1 MSKNGKSAQ
10 DGANGVAEPRTN
22 RKIRVAIV
30 GVGNC
35 ASSLVQGRYYY
46 QDASPDDFVPGLMH
60 VELGGYHVRDIEFVA
75 AFDIDK
81 NKVGK
86 DLSEAI
92 YAKPNNTY
100 VFQQV
105 PKLDVKVDR
114 GMTHDG
120 LGKYLS
126 QIIEKAPGPTADV
139 VGILKERKVDL
150 VVSYLPVG
158 SEEATKWYVEQAL
171 KAGVGFINAIPVFI
185 GREPYWQRRFAAE
198 GLPVIGDD
206 IKSQVGA
213 TISHRVLTRLFM
225 DRGVRLDRTYQLN
238 FGGNTDFL
246 NMLERERLES
256 KKISKTNAV
265 TSMLDYELDPDDIH
279 VGPSD
284 HVPWLKDRKWCYIRM
299 EGTTF
304 GDVPLNAELKLEVWD
319 SPNSAG
325 VITDAIRCLKLG
337 LDRGLQG
344 TLVAP
349 SSYFMKSPPI
359 QIHDDIAFNRV
370 EAFIKGEDSE
380 TLVGTET
387 AKPKTTRKLAASR
400 RPVERDVSASVTAGA
415 GRAAPSIG
423 H

>member
-1 MSKNGKSAQ
+1 MEETTKIAATKPDTNGKDAQ
-10 DGANGVAEPRTN
+10 ARHRSDG
-22 RKIRVAIV
+22 KIRVAII

-46 QDASPDDFVPGLMH
+46 EDADPGDAIPGIMH
-60 VELGGYHVRDIEFVA
+60 VDLGGYHIRDIEFVA

-105 PKLDVKVDR
+105 PKIGVTVER

-126 QIIEKAPGPTADV
+126 QIIEKAPGPTADIA
-139 VGILKERKVDL
+139 GILRERQVD
-150 VVSYLPVG
+150 VVINYLPVG

-171 KAGVGFINAIPVFI
+171 SAGVAVENCIPVFI
-185 GREPYWQRRFAAE
+185 GREPYWQRRFAEAN
-198 GLPVIGDD
+198 LPVIGDD

-213 TISHRVLTRLFM
+213 TISHRVMTRLFM
-225 DRGVRLDRTYQLN
+225 DRGVKLERTYQLN

-265 TSMLDYELDPDDIH
+265 TSMLDYDLDPDDIH

-325 VITDAIRCLKLG
+325 VVIDAVRCLKLG
-337 LDRGLQG
+337 LDRGLSG
-344 TLVAP
+344 TLVGP

-359 QIHDDIAFNRV
+359 QIHDDIARERV
-370 EAFIKGEDSE
+370 EAFIRGEDVE
-380 TLVGTET
+380 TLHGDEAPRVKAPG
-387 AKPKTTRKLAASR
+387 KP
-400 RPVERDVSASVTAGA
+400 
-415 GRAAPSIG
+415 APSTKRRAPAAG
-423 H
+423 TTA